1 MAKIAFLL
9 APLAAVLV
17 GLLPAVPAQA
27 QANRTFVSAAGN
39 DSNNCATVSTPCR
52 HFANAYAVTA
62 PNGEIDALDP
72 ADYGALTITGPV
84 SIEGHGWAAVT
95 PAANSV
101 AIAVNADFQDK
112 INIIGVVLDGTALA
126 GTTGIQFNSGASLTI
141 RDCVIRNFGD
151 YGLRLPSSFSASRQ
165 VFVSNTLISDNG
177 SHGVYSELGGSGTMN
192 AIFDHVHVQNNG
204 GNGIWFDVLFGP
216 ANVTITDAVIA
227 NNAISGI
234 SAASN
239 TPATSVM
246 VRNSTIVNNGGAGLE
261 ALADE
266 ATIRVTRSTIS
277 GNNTAWYT
285 DLGGVVLSYGDNNI
299 DGNTNANT
307 EPPNPLTYK

>member
-1 MAKIAFLL
+1 MRTAFVATLL
-9 APLAAVLV
+9 AVLV
-17 GLLPAVPAQA
+17 CLLPAAPAQA
-27 QANRTFVSAAGN
+27 QVARTFVSAAGS
-39 DSNNCATVSTPCR
+39 DSNNCANVATPCR
-52 HFANAYAVTA
+52 HFAAAYAATA
-62 PNGEIDALDP
+62 PNGEIYVLDP
-72 ADYGALTITGPV
+72 ANYGALTITGPV
-84 SIEGHGWAAVT
+84 SIEGHGWASVA

-101 AIAVNADFQDK
+101 AIAVNANFQDR

-126 GTTGIQFNSGASLTI
+126 GTTGIQFNSGLTLTI

-151 YGLRLPSSFSASRQ
+151 YGLRLPSSSSALRQ

-192 AIFDHVHVQNNG
+192 AIFDHVYVQNNG

-216 ANVTITDAVIA
+216 ANVTFTDGVVA

-234 SAASN
+234 SASSN
-239 TPATSVM
+239 TPATNVM
-246 VRNSTIVNNGGAGLE
+246 VRNSTIINNGGAGLE
-261 ALADE
+261 ALGDE
-266 ATIRVTRSTIS
+266 AIVRVTRSTIS
-277 GNNTAWYT
+277 GNNTAWFT